1 MRKMYAMLLICGIL
15 NEEINGFRG
24 RDKNVI

>member
-1 MRKMYAMLLICGIL
+1 MSKMYTMLLICGIL
-15 NEEINGFRG
+15 NEEINGYRG